1 MEDLLRLGGVGRKVA
16 NLIRGDVFGLG
27 GIVADTHC
35 IRITNKLGL
44 ASSKDPVKVERQLE
58 VLVPR
63 QRQTDFCH
71 RLVHFGRDCCIARAP
86 RCDACVLADCCDA
99 CQKGESA

>member
-1 MEDLLRLGGVGRKVA
+1 M
-16 NLIRGDVFGLG
+16 
-27 GIVADTHC
+27 
-35 IRITNKLGL
+35 